1 MLVVH
6 QLEDVTD
13 ALSFRPLSEE
23 TDRLPLSPT
32 AAAAMDMLASA
43 NSAILNTRTSV
54 DRFTNSLDNLAE
66 SVGTAAFVAI
76 MAGAFALSAGLGN
89 ASLFALARIDE
100 SFFQPLIA
108 RISSSETWADFF
120 GSALEER

>member
-1 MLVVH
+1 
-6 QLEDVTD
+6 
-13 ALSFRPLSEE
+13 
-23 TDRLPLSPT
+23 
-32 AAAAMDMLASA
+32 MDMLASA

-120 GSALEER
+120 GSALEERSLNRAADILDLVAGAYAKYSRRRRSN

>member
-1 MLVVH
+1 
-6 QLEDVTD
+6 
-13 ALSFRPLSEE
+13 
-23 TDRLPLSPT
+23 
-32 AAAAMDMLASA
+32 MDMLMSA
-43 NSAILNTRTSV
+43 NNAILNTRTSV
-54 DRFTNSLDNLAE
+54 DRFTNSLDDLAA

-89 ASLFALARIDE
+89 ASLVALARIDE

-120 GSALEER
+120 GTVLDER

>member
-1 MLVVH
+1 
-6 QLEDVTD
+6 
-13 ALSFRPLSEE
+13 
-23 TDRLPLSPT
+23 
-32 AAAAMDMLASA
+32 MDMLMSA
-43 NSAILNTRTSV
+43 NNAILNTRTSV
-54 DRFTNSLDNLAE
+54 DRFTNSLDDLAA

-89 ASLFALARIDE
+89 ASLVALARIDE

-120 GSALEER
+120 GTVLDERSLNTAADILDLLTGAYAKYGRRRRSN

>member
-1 MLVVH
+1 
-6 QLEDVTD
+6 
-13 ALSFRPLSEE
+13 
-23 TDRLPLSPT
+23 
-32 AAAAMDMLASA
+32 MDMLMSA
-43 NSAILNTRTSV
+43 NNAILNTRTSV
-54 DRFTNSLDNLAE
+54 DRFTGSLDNLAE

-108 RISSSETWADFF
+108 RISSSETWTDLFS
-120 GSALEER
+120 SALDERSLDAAANILDLVTNAYAKYTRGRRSR